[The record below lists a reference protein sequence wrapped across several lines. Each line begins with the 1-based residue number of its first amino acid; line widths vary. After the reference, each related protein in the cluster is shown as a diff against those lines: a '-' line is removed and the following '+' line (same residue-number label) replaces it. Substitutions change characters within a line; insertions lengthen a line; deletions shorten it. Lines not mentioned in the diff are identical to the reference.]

1 MTNDFGMK
9 VTILGWW
16 GTFPKGGEATSG
28 VMIETNEGKFLLDCG
43 SGVLSK
49 YFLTSNIAEL
59 QGVLLTHLHYD
70 HMGDLGSLQ
79 YAVNHALRV
88 GLRQQKLKVYAPR
101 TPEKMWEA
109 IQYPFTESIPLT
121 DGVVIEVAGT
131 KVTVQKVNHTIEC
144 YSFRV
149 EKDGKTVIYYTD
161 TTYRPDGAAFLKGA
175 DLLICGAPVTEGSR
189 HTTGVGHMS
198 DLEAGQSAL
207 DGGVGQLCLF
217 HLPSDSDPAV
227 MRQRA
232 ASVFGGPVLTPD
244 QQNVFLL

>member
-1 MTNDFGMK
+1 MTDFSLR
-9 VTILGWW
+9 VTLLGWW

-28 VMIETNEGKFLLDCG
+28 VLIETDQGKFLLDCG

-49 YFLTSNIAEL
+49 YFLYGNISQL

-88 GLRQQKLKVYAPR
+88 GLRQEKLKVYAPQ
-101 TPEKMWEA
+101 TPEKMWEN
-109 IQYPFTESIPLT
+109 IQYPFTETLPLQ
-121 DGVVIEVAGT
+121 DGMVLELAGA
-131 KVTVQKVNHTIEC
+131 KVTVARANHTIEC

-149 EKDGKTVIYYTD
+149 EKGGKTVVYYTD
-161 TTYRPDGAAFLKGA
+161 TTYQQDKADFLKGA

-189 HTTGVGHMS
+189 HTTGAGHMS
-198 DLEAGQSAL
+198 DLEAGQSAV
-207 DGGVGQLCLF
+207 DGGVKQLCLF
-217 HLPSDSDPAV
+217 HLPSDSDPAA

-232 ASVFGGPVLTPD
+232 ASVFGGPVCSGD
-244 QQNVFLL
+244 QQQVFAF